1 MVFANGRRQ
10 GNRKTIA
17 GVWANKNAGNPNSWT
32 YDPDFDKQATDTGTW
47 KQVATRLTFQAS
59 MRDRISFYWD
69 EQSVC
74 RLCLGGEGTAT
85 SAPEGTPTN
94 QGFPQ
99 KHVHATWTA
108 PFTSRWLAETGFG
121 LNTVQWGG
129 VAKEPQDTTDLI
141 RVVEQ
146 GGVIPG
152 IAYRST
158 NWSRPFG
165 YSAMWR
171 GSLSY
176 ITGSHSVKF
185 GYEGNYFWNRAM
197 SHTNT
202 QLLEYRF
209 NNGVPNQLTMTLASP
224 IVTQMY
230 ERDHSFYAQ
239 DQWTRGRLSLQAG
252 FRVEHIT
259 SAYPEQRI
267 GRSKFLPQDI
277 VFPAQDSPVNL
288 NDIAPRMGVAYDL
301 FGTGRTALK
310 ATLGRYASEPVG
322 ERYVAPY
329 NPVTRLVTSN
339 PRGWIDQDRDFVPDC
354 DLLNPAAQSPATTG
368 SVDTCGA
375 SNPLFGQN
383 RPATVYDADLI
394 TGWNK
399 RFQNWDLSAAVRHEL
414 FPRVG
419 IEVEYM
425 RRVFGN
431 FRINDNRA
439 VGPQD
444 FDGYSVVVP
453 TDPRLPLSGQT
464 LTGLYNVKPDKFNLT
479 DNFVTFADNYG
490 KQIRHYDGMSL
501 NVMARPANGVTA
513 QGGFSF
519 GRLLEDNCE
528 LASELPE
535 LFQPGNG
542 AAVDG
547 AYAANTGVRSTD
559 FCHLTT
565 PLMPQYTGLATYTI
579 PRVLLQVSGTLTSKR
594 LLGVRNTNHNAV
606 FVESLAANLVAT
618 NAQIQSSLG
627 RPLSGGQQ
635 VVTINLAEPGTLYN
649 DRITTM
655 DFRVAR
661 VQRFGN
667 RRLLVGLDVYNIGN
681 SGAVVGY
688 NQTYGPSFLTPTAIL
703 QARFA
708 KISAQLDF

>member
-1 MVFANGRRQ
+1 
-10 GNRKTIA
+10 
-17 GVWANKNAGNPNSWT
+17 
-32 YDPDFDKQATDTGTW
+32 
-47 KQVATRLTFQAS
+47 

-146 GGVIPG
+146 AGVIPG

-209 NNGVPNQLTMTLASP
+209 NNGVPNQLTMTLTSP

-267 GRSKFLPQDI
+267 ERSKFLPQDI

-339 PRGWIDQDRDFVPDC
+339 PRAWIDQDRDFVPDC

-375 SNPLFGQN
+375 SIRSSG
-383 RPATVYDADLI
+383 
-394 TGWNK
+394 
-399 RFQNWDLSAAVRHEL
+399 
-414 FPRVG
+414 
-419 IEVEYM
+419 
-425 RRVFGN
+425 
-431 FRINDNRA
+431 RI
-439 VGPQD
+439 
-444 FDGYSVVVP
+444 
-453 TDPRLPLSGQT
+453 
-464 LTGLYNVKPDKFNLT
+464 
-479 DNFVTFADNYG
+479 
-490 KQIRHYDGMSL
+490 
-501 NVMARPANGVTA
+501 
-513 QGGFSF
+513 
-519 GRLLEDNCE
+519 
-528 LASELPE
+528 
-535 LFQPGNG
+535 
-542 AAVDG
+542 
-547 AYAANTGVRSTD
+547 
-559 FCHLTT
+559 
-565 PLMPQYTGLATYTI
+565 
-579 PRVLLQVSGTLTSKR
+579 
-594 LLGVRNTNHNAV
+594 
-606 FVESLAANLVAT
+606 
-618 NAQIQSSLG
+618 
-627 RPLSGGQQ
+627 
-635 VVTINLAEPGTLYN
+635 
-649 DRITTM
+649 
-655 DFRVAR
+655 
-661 VQRFGN
+661 VQRQCTT
-667 RRLLVGLDVYNIGN
+667 LI
-681 SGAVVGY
+681 
-688 NQTYGPSFLTPTAIL
+688 
-703 QARFA
+703 
-708 KISAQLDF
+708 